1 MAWTTTR
8 RLFAALAVAILA
20 GLLLTL
26 IVFVL
31 SLFYVLIVGHTTHI
45 PGLIDFVS
53 DDTTMSVQPADS
65 ISITFAV
72 LALLSFP
79 LTWHLFGKIRRR

>member
-31 SLFYVLIVGHTTHI
+31 SLALMLATKVNPTWLILAAGVVGVVVRA
-45 PGLIDFVS
+45 GL
-53 DDTTMSVQPADS
+53 
-65 ISITFAV
+65 
-72 LALLSFP
+72 
-79 LTWHLFGKIRRR
+79 